1 MAILVLLKRLTS
13 FLTLSA
19 AKALMAEKSAAFRRR
34 RVADTQAWRARQ
46 RRGAAVYPV
55 EVDGRIFDLMAQ
67 FGGLEA
73 DKVDDKRALL
83 PPSLRSST
91 SPAAFAFNL

>member
-13 FLTLSA
+13 FLTLS
-19 AKALMAEKSAAFRRR
+19 
-34 RVADTQAWRARQ
+34 ADTQAWRARQ

-73 DKVDDKRALL
+73 DKVDDKRCL